1 MANYPLTE
9 KEKEAWDFAKDAH
22 KNQIRKF
29 TNKPYFDAHV
39 APVNGVVKLYT
50 TDENL
55 LITAL
60 LHDTIEDCFKYFW
73 KGYSVIKEMFGQQ
86 IADLVA
92 ELTSS
97 KDEIKHKYDGS
108 KTNYLIYKMS
118 NMSDDAL
125 LVKLADRFKNI
136 EDAFTASEK
145 FRNKYYIETK
155 EIIEELEKARHL
167 DGIHRL
173 LANDIKAKL
182 DNISSMFN
190 I

>member
-1 MANYPLTE
+1 
-9 KEKEAWDFAKDAH
+9 
-22 KNQIRKF
+22 
-29 TNKPYFDAHV
+29 
-39 APVNGVVKLYT
+39 
-50 TDENL
+50 
-55 LITAL
+55 
-60 LHDTIEDCFKYFW
+60 
-73 KGYSVIKEMFGQQ
+73 MFGQQ

-97 KDEIKHKYDGS
+97 KDEIKHRYDGS

-118 NMSDDAL
+118 NMSEDAL
-125 LVKLADRFKNI
+125 LIKLADRFKNI

-145 FRNKYYIETK
+145 FRNKYYTETK

>member
-9 KEKEAWDFAKDAH
+9 KEKLAWDFAKDAH
-22 KNQIRKF
+22 KDQIRKF

-39 APVNGVVKLYT
+39 APVNGVVKLHT

-55 LITAL
+55 LVSAL
-60 LHDTIEDCFKYFW
+60 LHDSIEDTFEDFW
-73 KGYSVIKEMFGQQ
+73 EGYAVIKEMFGKQ

-97 KDEIKHKYDGS
+97 KEEIKHRYDGS

-118 NMSDDAL
+118 NMSEDAL
-125 LVKLADRFKNI
+125 LIKLADRFKNI

-145 FRNKYYIETK
+145 FRNKYYTETK